1 VLAGSVETGGPPGA
15 HERDFR
21 ASGRAGG
28 GRFVAGVAVVSASD
42 GLVVGRGMPALA
54 LRGTLLAVGVAILVV
69 PLSEGI
75 TAGTFVILLPAV
87 LASVY
92 APASPAPAGVVV
104 VAAVLAALADDDPL
118 RPGVLVLI
126 PLVHLFHVT
135 CGIAGALPVAG
146 RVHLRALRAPVLRFL
161 LIQAVMAVV
170 VVLVALLPTGRNAP
184 LLEALALVGL
194 AVVALVVTWLQRVK

>member
-1 VLAGSVETGGPPGA
+1 M
-15 HERDFR
+15 
-21 ASGRAGG
+21 
-28 GRFVAGVAVVSASD
+28 SASD
-42 GLVVGRGMPALA
+42 GLVLGRGMPALV
-54 LRGTLLAVGVAILVV
+54 LRGVLLVVGIAVLTV

-75 TAGTFVILLPAV
+75 TTGTFVILLPAV

-92 APASPAPAGVVV
+92 APASPAPAGVVI
-104 VAAVLAALADDDPL
+104 VAAILAALAGDSPF
-118 RPGVLVLI
+118 RPEVLILI

-135 CGIAGALPVAG
+135 CGIAGAIPAAG

-161 LIQAVMAVV
+161 LIQAVMAVL

-194 AVVALVVTWLQRVK
+194 AAVALVVVWLQRVK